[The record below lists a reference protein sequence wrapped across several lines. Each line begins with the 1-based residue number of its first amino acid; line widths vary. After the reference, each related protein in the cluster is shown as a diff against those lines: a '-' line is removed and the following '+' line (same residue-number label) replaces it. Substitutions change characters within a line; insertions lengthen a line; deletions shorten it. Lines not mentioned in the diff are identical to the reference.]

1 MADATSGGTNATG
14 LPKGLTLNSSGTIT
28 GSIDTGVSQG
38 IYTVVVTA
46 TASKTSIVSATY
58 TLLVTSTTPSLSGT
72 TMDCLT
78 VGAGKCI
85 DAHSTPN
92 RQHQLQLQRN
102 L

>member
-1 MADATSGGTNATG
+1 MFGGSAFLCGTSLSNQATG

-85 DAHSTPN
+85 DKQN
-92 RQHQLQLQRN
+92 RLQ
-102 L
+102 